1 MRLPIPQI
9 RGAALL
15 FTSFC
20 VLLSPLLGLPW
31 LFFLSFPSLTLCN
44 IAWFRHNL
52 HKIWRRV
59 LELLFR
65 LLLCILTAGVYH
77 LRFSALIPAHV
88 VKIGSQYEK
97 LPGRQAR
104 VCCGRATIVPRNM
117 LVVPSKGF
125 SLPHVQSGLPLIGAK
140 PRRRRSLDPAVFP
153 AADGVEADFRL
164 RLFLHSHL
172 RRVSYGRQ
180 SLLSPEL
187 GLGEL

>member
-104 VCCGRATIVPRNM
+104 VCCGCATIVLCSSFQGVLFTSRTKWPASHWRKA
-117 LVVPSKGF
+117 PTSAE
-125 SLPHVQSGLPLIGAK
+125 SRSGCL
-140 PRRRRSLDPAVFP
+140 PRRRR
-153 AADGVEADFRL
+153 G
-164 RLFLHSHL
+164 
-172 RRVSYGRQ
+172 Q
-180 SLLSPEL
+180 SRLSPPSFSSFPSAKGIL
-187 GLGEL
+187 WSTIATLP